1 MTCDAVQ
8 RELSLYL
15 YGELPSEGEERVEQH
30 LENCEAC
37 RRALEIEKRIHR
49 TLDAVEHLPPA
60 ELLEYC
66 RLDLARALRREEKA
80 GRRSW
85 TTWWPITGGW
95 GSLSAA
101 WWRPAGAVALVAI
114 GFLGARWTAPG
125 GGLPGES
132 TSTSEPISTQV
143 RYVEPSGSGRVR
155 LVVDETRQR
164 VFSGNLS
171 DKRVQ
176 EMLLAA
182 VRNPSDPGV
191 RAESLDLLKEQGA
204 SGEVRDALLYALE
217 HDPNDGVRLRAL
229 EGLRAQAA
237 DPAVRRALS
246 RVLLADQN
254 PGVRS
259 VAIDLLVQSRDED
272 VVATLQQMLQREQN
286 SYLRLRGEKA
296 LEEMNAPVETF

>member
-1 MTCDAVQ
+1 
-8 RELSLYL
+8 LYL
-15 YGELPSEGEERVEQH
+15 YGELPLEGEERIEQH
-30 LENCEAC
+30 LEDCEAC
-37 RRALEIEKRIHR
+37 RGALAIEKRIHR
-49 TLDAVEHLPPA
+49 TLDAAERVPPA
-60 ELLEYC
+60 ALLERC
-66 RLDLARALRREEKA
+66 RLDLARALRSEEKA

-85 TTWWPITGGW
+85 TAWWSAAGGW
-95 GSLSAA
+95 GFLSAA
-101 WWRPAGAVALVAI
+101 WLRPAGAFALVAI

-125 GGLPGES
+125 GPAPAES
-132 TSTSEPISTQV
+132 MSPSEPISLQV

-164 VFSGNLS
+164 VFSGDLS

-182 VRNPSDPGV
+182 VRNRSDPGV
-191 RAESLDLLKEQGA
+191 RAESLDLLKQQGA

-217 HDPNDGVRLRAL
+217 HDPSDGVRLRAL

-246 RVLLADQN
+246 RVLLTDQN

-272 VVATLQQMLQREQN
+272 VVATLQQMLQREQD

>member
-15 YGELPSEGEERVEQH
+15 YGELPSEGEERIEQH
-30 LENCEAC
+30 LESCEAC
-37 RRALEIEKRIHR
+37 RRALGIEKRIHR
-49 TLDAVEHLPPA
+49 TLDAVERVPPA
-60 ELLEYC
+60 ELLERC
-66 RLDLARALRREEKA
+66 RLDLARMLRREEKA

-85 TTWWPITGGW
+85 TTWWPATGGW

-114 GFLGARWTAPG
+114 GFLGARWTAPA

-132 TSTSEPISTQV
+132 TSTGEPISTQV

-176 EMLLAA
+176 ALLLEA

-204 SGEVRDALLYALE
+204 SEEIRDALLYALE